1 MEIKIWDKKSDING
15 VSLEKLL
22 SYRNDIK
29 NAINTG
35 EGVFLV
41 SENNVDIHVD
51 YIYFEHDLRNR
62 YKLEESLTTEQ
73 VAQKYSELK
82 QQEEQKEQ
90 EEALNFQKQQQEINA
105 LKKQN
110 AELMYM
116 MMQGG
121 TI

>member
-15 VSLEKLL
+15 ISLEKLL
-22 SYRNDIK
+22 SYRHDIES
-29 NAINTG
+29 AIKTG
-35 EGVFLV
+35 EEVFLTTNGTPRI
-41 SENNVDIHVD
+41 ENILFEYDIRSK
-51 YIYFEHDLRNR
+51 YSLGMEMSC
-62 YKLEESLTTEQ
+62 EE
-73 VAQKYSELK
+73 VAQKYLEIK
-82 QQEEQKEQ
+82 QQEEQKQQQ
-90 EEALNFQKQQQEINA
+90 ERLSLEKQQEEINA